1 MGRLAVAC
9 VASQGAG
16 VLHPSGMTSSAR
28 SLAGK
33 TALVTGGGSGIGLAC
48 ARHLLRDGAVVT
60 IAGRSPD
67 KLAAAAAALDS
78 EVEGA
83 APVRT
88 AVCDV
93 TDEAAVDAAV
103 ATAAAG
109 AGGLD
114 IAVANAGSGAA
125 GSVLTTSVDEFRFT
139 LEVNL
144 IGTFLTIK
152 HAAKAMAARGGAIA
166 AISSIAGVLTHRFMS
181 AYCASKAGLEM
192 LVRCAADELGPLHIR
207 VNAVRP
213 GLVPTDLAV
222 PLTADK
228 TIVDDYFDQ
237 MPLGQLADA
246 DDVAEA
252 VRFLVGPESKVVT
265 GQVFAVDGGHT
276 LRRGPRVDT
285 MVETFFG
292 PEAVAVLKRARS

>member
-1 MGRLAVAC
+1 MLGTTA
-9 VASQGAG
+9 
-16 VLHPSGMTSSAR
+16 MTTSSR
-28 SLAGK
+28 PLAGK

-60 IAGRSPD
+60 IAGRSAD
-67 KLAAAAAALDS
+67 KLTAAAAAL
-78 EVEGA
+78 A
-83 APVRT
+83 AACDGEAAVRT

-93 TDEAAVDAAV
+93 TDEAAVEAAV

-114 IAVANAGSGAA
+114 IAVANAGGGAA
-125 GSVLTTSVDEFRFT
+125 GSVLTTSADEFRFA
-139 LEVNL
+139 LEVNV

-152 HAAKAMAARGGAIA
+152 HAGRAMAARGGAIA
-166 AISSIAGVLTHRFMS
+166 AISSIAGILTHRFMS

-192 LVRCAADELGPLHIR
+192 LVRCAADELGPLGIR

-222 PLTADK
+222 PLTADGAV
-228 TIVDDYFDQ
+228 VDDYLDQ
-237 MPLGQLADA
+237 IPLRRLGTT
-246 DDVAEA
+246 DDIASA
-252 VRFLVGPESKVVT
+252 IRFLVGPESGLVT

-276 LRRGPRVDT
+276 LRRGPRIDT
-285 MVETFFG
+285 MVATFFG
-292 PEAVAVLKRARS
+292 PEAVAALQPRPR